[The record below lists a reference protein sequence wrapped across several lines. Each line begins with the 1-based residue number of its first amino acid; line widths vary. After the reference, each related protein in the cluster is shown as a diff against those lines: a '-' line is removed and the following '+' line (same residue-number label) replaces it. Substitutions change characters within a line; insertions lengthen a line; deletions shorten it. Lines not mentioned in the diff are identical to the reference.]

1 MNVMTT
7 YGSVSPIGEI
17 LALWIDTTRRGRLQS
32 VSISSAVSGSREL
45 YATAAV
51 LAAGGG
57 IATLSSTALAL
68 PLPFASAVASLPVS
82 SALGFFFFFNRPR
95 RQLRGTMQT

>member
-1 MNVMTT
+1 
-7 YGSVSPIGEI
+7 
-17 LALWIDTTRRGRLQS
+17 
-32 VSISSAVSGSREL
+32 
-45 YATAAV
+45 
-51 LAAGGG
+51 
-57 IATLSSTALAL
+57 L